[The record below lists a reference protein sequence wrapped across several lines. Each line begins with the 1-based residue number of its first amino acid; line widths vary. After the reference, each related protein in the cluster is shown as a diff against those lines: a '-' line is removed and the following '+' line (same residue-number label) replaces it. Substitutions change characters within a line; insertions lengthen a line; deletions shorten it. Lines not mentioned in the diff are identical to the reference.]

1 MSKQKARRLGR
12 GGRLCLCQ
20 REELLLHLARHGNVS
35 ERERVIDSNRLGG
48 GPASKQRVKA
58 QALAFGHADH
68 SPRRVIGFLT
78 GEVNRRI
85 LADKAAADE
94 VTLIAD
100 GPASSVVLADEKMI
114 QRLGRLFRLNG
125 ACHGR

>member
-1 MSKQKARRLGR
+1 MPADSVESAGFAYLKAKIYLSISNVARRSASVKAGAGR
-12 GGRLCLCQ
+12 
-20 REELLLHLARHGNVS
+20 
-35 ERERVIDSNRLGG
+35 IDGSRLGG
-48 GPASKQRVKA
+48 CPMSKQRVQT

-68 SPRRVIGFLT
+68 SPRRVVGFLT

-100 GPASSVVLADEKMI
+100 GPASSVVLADEKMV
-114 QRLGRLFRLNG
+114 QRLGRLFRCG